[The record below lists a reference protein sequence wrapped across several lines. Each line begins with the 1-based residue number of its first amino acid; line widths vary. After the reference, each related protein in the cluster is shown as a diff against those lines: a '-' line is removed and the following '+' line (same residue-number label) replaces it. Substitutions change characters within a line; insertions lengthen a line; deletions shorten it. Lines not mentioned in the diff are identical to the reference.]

1 MEMEEWMWLVWLGIA
16 VISFIAEALTA
27 AVVSIWFAAG
37 AVVAL
42 ILSLIPEVPFWVEI
56 IVFVVVSVACF
67 IAVRPLMTRYMKK
80 RVIKSNVDAL
90 VGKRGVVLRACD
102 DLNAGEITIN
112 GVTWTAA
119 PALEGLS
126 FSEGEIAEVAAV
138 EGNKL
143 LIGKTP
149 KVQEK

>member
-1 MEMEEWMWLVWLGIA
+1 MEEWMWLVWLGIA

-37 AVVAL
+37 AVVSL

-67 IAVRPLMTRYMKK
+67 IAVRPLMTSYMKK

-102 DLNAGEITIN
+102 ELNAGEIAIN

-119 PALEGLS
+119 PALGGLS

-149 KVQEK
+149 KAQEK